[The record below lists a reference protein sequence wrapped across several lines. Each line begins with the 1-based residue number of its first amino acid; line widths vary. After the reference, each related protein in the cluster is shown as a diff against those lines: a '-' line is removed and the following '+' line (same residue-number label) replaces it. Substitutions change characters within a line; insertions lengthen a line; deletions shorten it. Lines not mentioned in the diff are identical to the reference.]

1 VVYTFERVGGYCDD
15 RGVAIDIL
23 GPSYHSGYI
32 VTLNFGE
39 FNVCEDDAWTR
50 VAIDE
55 EEGRVAIGR
64 VDGTIMVFEYA

>member
-1 VVYTFERVGGYCDD
+1 LTTMEVSV
-15 RGVAIDIL
+15 
-23 GPSYHSGYI
+23 
-32 VTLNFGE
+32 